1 MQHVFSVIAA
11 AATLAAPATPATGI
25 STNAP
30 VAISTCAVSDLYNSA
45 LMAEFGLPI
54 PYRMVQLSFVNT
66 DDAVA
71 TQVTFD
77 VTHDGAHTVVT
88 DRGRFSKGVSI
99 DRLFD
104 GLGSSGGDGAAS
116 CSVAT
121 ITFADGR
128 RWTAP
133 VRETRTAATLP

>member
-1 MQHVFSVIAA
+1 MGMQHVISVIAA
-11 AATLAAPATPATGI
+11 AAALAAPQTGI
-25 STNAP
+25 TVNAP
-30 VAISTCAVSDLYNSA
+30 VAISTCAASDLYNSA
-45 LMAEFGLPI
+45 LMVEFGLP
-54 PYRMVQLSFVNT
+54 PPSRMLQLSFVNT
-66 DDAVA
+66 DDTIA

-77 VTHDGAHTVVT
+77 VTRDGAHTVVT

-104 GLGSSGGDGAAS
+104 GLGSSGSDAGTS

-128 RWTAP
+128 RWIAP
-133 VRETRTAATLP
+133 SRETKTAATLR